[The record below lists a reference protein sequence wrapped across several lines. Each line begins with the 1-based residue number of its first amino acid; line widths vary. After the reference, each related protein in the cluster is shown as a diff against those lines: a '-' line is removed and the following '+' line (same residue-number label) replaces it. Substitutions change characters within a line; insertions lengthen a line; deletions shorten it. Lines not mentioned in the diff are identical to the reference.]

1 VTKRSRV
8 KTRAAS
14 ETQVPGMTDRIAW
27 TLGTGPAQH
36 QVVARASLGRGLR
49 AGTQIDAVVSCEGI
63 DDVVAGL
70 RPR

>member
-1 VTKRSRV
+1 
-8 KTRAAS
+8 
-14 ETQVPGMTDRIAW
+14 MTDRIAW

-36 QVVARASLGRGLR
+36 QVVARASLAAVC

-63 DDVVAGL
+63 DDVVADL

>member
-1 VTKRSRV
+1 
-8 KTRAAS
+8 
-14 ETQVPGMTDRIAW
+14 MTDRIAW